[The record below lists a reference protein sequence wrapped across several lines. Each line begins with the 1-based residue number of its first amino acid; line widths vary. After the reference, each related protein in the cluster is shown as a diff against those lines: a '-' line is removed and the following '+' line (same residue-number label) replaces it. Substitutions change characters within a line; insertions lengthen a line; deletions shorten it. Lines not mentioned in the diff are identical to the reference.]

1 MDGTSILGKCQIS
14 LGGLNMGGVTAW
26 ESFNYLGLPIFKT
39 KAKSSAWNPVV
50 EKIKNKI
57 QGWGSTWLN
66 LAGKVVLIKAVL
78 NSYLIYQIS
87 LLLAPA
93 KTINQIEGL
102 IRSFLWQGG
111 SVGRGKKFALVSWKT
126 IKLSRSKGG
135 LHIRDLRIQNLAMGA
150 KLL

>member
-1 MDGTSILGKCQIS
+1 MSNIS
-14 LGGLNMGGVTAW
+14 RSLNIGGVTDW
-26 ESFNYLGLPIFKT
+26 ESFNYLGVPIFKT

-50 EKIKNKI
+50 EKIKSKI

-78 NSYLIYQIS
+78 NNYLIYQSS

-102 IRSFLWQGG
+102 IRSFLWQGA
-111 SVGRGKKFALVSWKT
+111 ALVEV
-126 IKLSRSKGG
+126 RS
-135 LHIRDLRIQNLAMGA
+135 LRW
-150 KLL
+150 